1 MTLITMLQCNN
12 SEKRDSE
19 DPYLEATNC
28 KSEEHHKVPHPGP
41 DNSFT
46 NVETMG
52 APTHQHRL
60 AKIYLQKLLFF
71 YVNFIDRGAMVKKS
85 KY

>member
-1 MTLITMLQCNN
+1 MLQCYN

-19 DPYLEATNC
+19 DPDLEATNG
-28 KSEEHHKVPHPGP
+28 KSEEDHKVPHPGP
-41 DNSFT
+41 DDTFT

-60 AKIYLQKLLFF
+60 AKIYLQNLLFLKQECQL
-71 YVNFIDRGAMVKKS
+71 Y
-85 KY
+85 